1 MKVFNKIKVV
11 KKMKNMNI
19 KYYDYESEKDLREKE
34 FIVESIKK
42 VTENLNQ
49 AYNNFNLITDPE
61 LIDSCIYELKS
72 MQLKY
77 QYLIQQAKE
86 LGIIVN
92 KI

>member
-19 KYYDYESEKDLREKE
+19 KYYDYESEKELREKE